1 MSRVWCIRARDFVSH
16 VRASTKTSE
25 TFRRLQ
31 TDHLRQEG
39 AVDGDGKILIKDE
52 DGPEEV
58 EEEVVAL
65 GDGPGQERK
74 LTRMLS
80 LVPPMDTRWNSLC

>member
-1 MSRVWCIRARDFVSH
+1 MSH

-31 TDHLRQEG
+31 IDHLRQEG

-52 DGPEEV
+52 DGPKEV
-58 EEEVVAL
+58 EEEVVAH
-65 GDGPGQERK
+65 GSEPGQERK
-74 LTRMLS
+74 LTRVLS
-80 LVPPMDTRWNSLC
+80 LVAPVDT